1 MAVLATDID
10 FHLSGGAAN
19 ADPNASLGGA
29 ISNNQITSGA
39 LHNLWDIVSGAES
52 SAGDTEYRC
61 IYVRNNS
68 AQTLFNAHVYVST
81 ESPSV
86 GSDEL
91 IGLGTSAV
99 NGVEQTVADES
110 SAPAGVAFSQA
121 NGVGNA
127 LAIGDIPA
135 GQHKAIWIQRD
146 ISIGAAA
153 YNNDGPT
160 LTVGGDTAA

>member
-1 MAVLATDID
+1 MAVLAGDID

-19 ADPNASLGGA
+19 ADPNVSLGGA
-29 ISNNQITSGA
+29 ISNNQIPDGG
-39 LHNLWDIVSGAES
+39 LHNLFDIVSGAES
-52 SAGDTEYRC
+52 SAGDAEYRC
-61 IYVRNNS
+61 LYVRNNS
-68 AQTLFNAHVYVST
+68 AQTLFSAYVYVNV

-91 IGLGTSAV
+91 IGLGSSGV
-99 NGVEQTVADES
+99 NGTEQTVADEQT
-110 SAPAGVAFSQA
+110 APAGVTFQQA
-121 NGVGNA
+121 NGQGNA

-135 GQHKAIWIQRD
+135 GEHMAIWVRRD
-146 ISIGAAA
+146 ISAGASA

>member
-1 MAVLATDID
+1 MVILATDID

-19 ADPNASLGGA
+19 ADPDASLGGA
-29 ISNNQITSGA
+29 ISNTQIVGGG
-39 LHNLWDIVSGAES
+39 LHNLFDIVAGSES
-52 SAGDTEYRC
+52 SAGDVEYRC
-61 IYVRNNS
+61 FYVRNNA
-68 AQTLFNAHVYVST
+68 AQTLFNAYVYVNV

-99 NGVEQTVADES
+99 NGVEQTVGDEQT
-110 SAPAGVAFSQA
+110 APAGVTFAQA
-121 NGVGNA
+121 NGQGNS

-135 GQHKAIWIQRD
+135 GEHKAIWIRRD
-146 ISIGAAA
+146 ISAGASA

-160 LTVGGDTAA
+160 LTAGGDTGA

>member
-19 ADPNASLGGA
+19 ADPNASLGGE
-29 ISNNQITSGA
+29 ISSNQIADGG
-39 LHNLWDIVSGAES
+39 LHNLFDLVAGAES

-61 IYVRNNS
+61 LYVRNAS
-68 AQTLFNAHVYVST
+68 AQTLFNAYVFVAT
-81 ESPSV
+81 ESPSP

-91 IGLGTSAV
+91 IGLGSSGV
-99 NGVEQTVADES
+99 NGVEQSVADEQT
-110 SAPAGVAFSQA
+110 APASVTFAQA
-121 NGVGNA
+121 NGSGNA

-135 GQHKAIWIQRD
+135 GEHMAIWIQRD
-146 ISIGAAA
+146 ISVGASA